1 MALNPMCAVL
11 NADQCIIL
19 SKATEA
25 GTKSALGKIVT
36 RMQQLPAHQSLSSWN
51 FVYESR
57 NKSLKAI
64 NTNGKT
70 NLELTLLK
78 RRLITAHLEDYVNTL
93 PPVALA
99 PPSADDADFLSSCF
113 RNKNND
119 NVFQMS
125 ESVQNEYPVSI
136 CGYEHLPPSAVKSL
150 RFKKY
155 SVFPP
160 VVPVLNIYAPV
171 SFPFNTLSSHQIPQ
185 FE

>member
-1 MALNPMCAVL
+1 M
-11 NADQCIIL
+11 
-19 SKATEA
+19 
-25 GTKSALGKIVT
+25 
-36 RMQQLPAHQSLSSWN
+36 
-51 FVYESR
+51 YESR

-125 ESVQNEYPVSI
+125 ESVQNEYPVSSECFDLQQFLSKRLTFTVQYVAMSI
-136 CGYEHLPPSAVKSL
+136 SLPA
-150 RFKKY
+150 
-155 SVFPP
+155 
-160 VVPVLNIYAPV
+160 
-171 SFPFNTLSSHQIPQ
+171 LSKA
-185 FE
+185 